1 MKRPPRGFTL
11 VELLVV
17 VAIIGLLIGLLLPA
31 IQSAREAARRAACQN
46 HLHQLG
52 IALHGYHSSQ
62 GCFPPGYLG
71 NAQNYWYPH
80 WSWSSYILPYLE
92 EGSVYSALGVEWQQF
107 GNGAQLAPATAETQQ
122 PMSVFVCPSDLGNLL
137 NDQKDRHGKS
147 NYRGVMGTIPLLNT
161 DYATDMSENGVIFLN
176 SNISTGQI
184 TDGSSQTL
192 IVGECT
198 LSGLNPDHNAA
209 IWAGMHGSIPNPDP
223 TSSSQETIMLSDAM
237 WWINSDPNWCI
248 NGLGVQAFG
257 SNHPDGAGF
266 CFADGSIHF
275 LHTEIDGTTLENL
288 AARNDGNVV
297 GDYD

>member
-107 GNGAQLAPATAETQQ
+107 GNGANRRPRPPKPSSRCPFSSAPRISA
-122 PMSVFVCPSDLGNLL
+122 
-137 NDQKDRHGKS
+137 
-147 NYRGVMGTIPLLNT
+147 
-161 DYATDMSENGVIFLN
+161 IF
-176 SNISTGQI
+176 
-184 TDGSSQTL
+184 
-192 IVGECT
+192 
-198 LSGLNPDHNAA
+198 
-209 IWAGMHGSIPNPDP
+209 
-223 TSSSQETIMLSDAM
+223 
-237 WWINSDPNWCI
+237 
-248 NGLGVQAFG
+248 
-257 SNHPDGAGF
+257 
-266 CFADGSIHF
+266 
-275 LHTEIDGTTLENL
+275 
-288 AARNDGNVV
+288 
-297 GDYD
+297 